1 MAVMLCQAK
10 GDTAGQCP
18 HGCASLPGGGHEA
31 SVFKEQGVV
40 GLWTFFSLVAGEII
54 RSPHHPPSGSNRSG
68 VFVLV
73 GGRQLTSTTW

>member
-31 SVFKEQGVV
+31 SVFKEQGEDNSQI
-40 GLWTFFSLVAGEII
+40 GWHQDEILSIFSLLV
-54 RSPHHPPSGSNRSG
+54 STSLGSM
-68 VFVLV
+68 F
-73 GGRQLTSTTW
+73 